1 VANKVSELILNALTE
16 LHRKSADPSTDQW
29 FRRAQIA
36 QQLAAPSHHL
46 NPARI
51 GALEKLVVA
60 EKVLKQQKPN
70 DARDL
75 PLYRLP

>member
-1 VANKVSELILNALTE
+1 MANKVSELLLNALHE
-16 LHRKSADPSTDQW
+16 LHRKSVDPAADQW
-29 FRRAQIA
+29 FRRAVIA
-36 QQLAAPSHHL
+36 RQLAAPSNHL

-51 GALEKLVVA
+51 GALEALVV
-60 EKVLKQQKPN
+60 EGRVLKQQMPN

>member
-1 VANKVSELILNALTE
+1 MTNKVNELILDALRE
-16 LHRKSADPSTDQW
+16 LHRKSSEPAADQW

-36 QQLAAPSHHL
+36 QQLAAPSNHL
-46 NPARI
+46 HPVRI
-51 GALEKLVVA
+51 TALERLVVA

>member
-1 VANKVSELILNALTE
+1 MATKVTELILDALSE
-16 LHRKSADPSTDQW
+16 LHRKSIDPAADQW

-36 QQLAAPSHHL
+36 WQLAAPSNHL

-51 GALEKLVVA
+51 GALEALVVSGR
-60 EKVLKQQKPN
+60 VLKQQKPN